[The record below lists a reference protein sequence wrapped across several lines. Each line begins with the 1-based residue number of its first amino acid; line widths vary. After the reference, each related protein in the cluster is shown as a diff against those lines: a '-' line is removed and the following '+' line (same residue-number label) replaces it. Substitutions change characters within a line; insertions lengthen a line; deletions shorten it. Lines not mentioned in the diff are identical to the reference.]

1 MSGPTPCRASRPG
14 ARAVTSG
21 TMRSRAARAGR
32 PGNSTRRP
40 TSAARRGWRTRGR
53 PPGGAAAPRGAGQ
66 GGGRVPGEP
75 GPQIVRAG
83 QDQRTGLVD
92 GLGPLVAGAAL
103 GHHER
108 PDRLHRPVAALRR
121 PGRPAGLRGPR
132 RADRVQRVRLAVA
145 AAVLPVGPVDLDD
158 PDPGC
163 GQMPGQARAVAAG
176 ALNADQGDGPEPG
189 QPAEQAGVPGCGGRG
204 FPTPS
209 SPPRGSSAAATSA
222 SAWVSTPPVMAR
234 VSFTIVIAVPFLWL
248 RDGTHPLAAVCES
261 RPLAQ
266 ARQIGPAAPVGAK
279 TRPSRRAGVKTTHK
293 ASGRITGQTRAWPR
307 PYARTHANPRKQGRG
322 STHILPADSAPL
334 SGAST
339 PRSETHIILISAAY
353 SRK

>member
-21 TMRSRAARAGR
+21 TMRSSSRSSWPPGELHPAAQLPQRDADCVLGGVARAG
-32 PGNSTRRP
+32 PQRRD
-40 TSAARRGWRTRGR
+40 
-53 PPGGAAAPRGAGQ
+53 GAGQ

-132 RADRVQRVRLAVA
+132 RADRVQRVGLAVA
-145 AAVLPVGPVDLDD
+145 AAVLPVGPVHLDD
-158 PDPGC
+158 PDPGR
-163 GQMPGQARAVAAG
+163 GHMPGQARAVAAG
-176 ALNADQGDGPEPG
+176 ALDADQGDGPEPG

-209 SPPRGSSAAATSA
+209 SPPRGSSAAAT
-222 SAWVSTPPVMAR
+222 
-234 VSFTIVIAVPFLWL
+234 
-248 RDGTHPLAAVCES
+248 
-261 RPLAQ
+261 
-266 ARQIGPAAPVGAK
+266 
-279 TRPSRRAGVKTTHK
+279 
-293 ASGRITGQTRAWPR
+293 
-307 PYARTHANPRKQGRG
+307 
-322 STHILPADSAPL
+322 
-334 SGAST
+334 
-339 PRSETHIILISAAY
+339 
-353 SRK
+353 